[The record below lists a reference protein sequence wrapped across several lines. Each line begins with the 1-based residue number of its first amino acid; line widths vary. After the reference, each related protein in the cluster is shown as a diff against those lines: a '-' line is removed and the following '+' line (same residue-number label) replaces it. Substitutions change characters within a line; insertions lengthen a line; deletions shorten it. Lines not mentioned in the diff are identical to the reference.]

1 MANNPTKKLTI
12 LDIRKGSTLDYNF
25 INWKATGEYNYKWGE
40 DTYSREFM
48 LTSRGKTVY
57 LEIEDEEEVMEVS
70 ISKKIA
76 VHKLR
81 QNFPNLYQQKNI
93 PKTAHYRGRP
103 YHLVEEFDA
112 EWRDRGQGG
121 RWEGFKVWNYKGEND
136 KDLLSVEHWDSGEW
150 EAYTR
155 EKINKSKITN
165 ITKPKRRAFQTNWI
179 GKHIGWIIMLVFF
192 GFQFLICNRNTSY
205 RSSDSQYYNSQDST
219 YNNSSSSGSRGIYR
233 TSRSGSRYSGSRSR
247 SRSGGFGK

>member
-1 MANNPTKKLTI
+1 MSNSAAKKLTI

-25 INWKATGEYNYKWGE
+25 INWKAVGEYNYRWGE

-48 LTSRGKTVY
+48 LKSRNKTIY
-57 LEIEDEEEVMEVS
+57 LEIEDEEAVMEVS
-70 ISKKIA
+70 ISEKID

-81 QNFPNLYQQKNI
+81 QNFPNMYRQKNI
-93 PKTAHYRGRP
+93 PQTVHYRGRP
-103 YHLVEEFDA
+103 YQLVEEA
-112 EWRDRGQGG
+112 VGEWRDRGQNG
-121 RWEGFKVWNYKGEND
+121 RWEGFKVWNYKGKND

-155 EKINKSKITN
+155 EKINKNKIVK
-165 ITKPKRRAFQTNWI
+165 ITKPPKKKFASTFL
-179 GKHIGWIIMLVFF
+179 GKHFGWIMILGFF

-205 RSSDSQYYNSQDST
+205 RSSDKGYYETVPDST
-219 YNNSSSSGSRGIYR
+219 TKSGTRRVYR

-247 SRSGGFGK
+247 GRSGGSGK